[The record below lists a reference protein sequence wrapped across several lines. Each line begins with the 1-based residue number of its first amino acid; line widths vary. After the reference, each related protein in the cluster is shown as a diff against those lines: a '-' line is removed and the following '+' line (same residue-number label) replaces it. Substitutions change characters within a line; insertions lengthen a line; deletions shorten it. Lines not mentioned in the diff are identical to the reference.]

1 MTAVQRYFDEFHEG
15 DQLPPLEKRPELLQ
29 VVKWSGATWTFVP
42 IFYDR
47 DIARA
52 LGLPDSLIP
61 GPMKLAFLTLLLQRW
76 AGPDALIR
84 SLRASYR
91 RPDTPKQPILCRGV
105 VTRTAIE
112 EGDRGVLDVE
122 VWTENYRGERTVAGA
137 ATVEV
142 PLRQSSGVSGTTER

>member
-1 MTAVQRYFDEFHEG
+1 MSGETRFFDEVREG
-15 DQLPPLEKRPELLQ
+15 ERLTPLEKRPDLLR

-47 DIARA
+47 DLARA
-52 LGLPDSLIP
+52 QGLPDSLIP

-91 RPDTPKQPILCRGV
+91 RPDTPRQPIVCHGV
-105 VTRTAIE
+105 VTRAAME
-112 EGDRGVLDVE
+112 NGRGVLDIE
-122 VWTENYRGERTVAGA
+122 VWAENYRGERTVAGA
-137 ATVEV
+137 AKVEV
-142 PLRQSSGVSGTTER
+142 PLRSLPAPIGR